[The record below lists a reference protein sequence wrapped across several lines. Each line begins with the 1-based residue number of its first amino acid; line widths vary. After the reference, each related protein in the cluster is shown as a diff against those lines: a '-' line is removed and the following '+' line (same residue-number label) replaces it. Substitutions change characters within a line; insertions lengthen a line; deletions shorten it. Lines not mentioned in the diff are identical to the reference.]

1 MLLSVVIGCVCVCV
15 LFVGRCWLLVVG
27 IVDIAAAVGVVLVAM
42 VGVKIVIVSL
52 LLQLPVLFDAVCLIA
67 CSITRTPHLG

>member
-1 MLLSVVIGCVCVCV
+1 V

-67 CSITRTPHLG
+67 CSCTVVAIGVV